1 MRWLSFKLCEGWNT
15 SGGGGIKKKKAAPG
29 SSRRP
34 WNSLLPSIIKDK
46 KDSGD
51 KSTCGTFSGGVFL
64 TKRPVVWLGETVC
77 LLKGI
82 LSHWQVQDRQWVII
96 EALGTNAAVFFLDPI
111 ELSMLAFVFLTNVA
125 RWRFHC
131 AADLPTSSM
140 KKFSVQVFHDQT
152 EALNCEEESG
162 KQLLQ
167 AK

>member
-1 MRWLSFKLCEGWNT
+1 M
-15 SGGGGIKKKKAAPG
+15 
-29 SSRRP
+29 
-34 WNSLLPSIIKDK
+34 
-46 KDSGD
+46 
-51 KSTCGTFSGGVFL
+51 
-64 TKRPVVWLGETVC
+64 
-77 LLKGI
+77 
-82 LSHWQVQDRQWVII
+82 
-96 EALGTNAAVFFLDPI
+96 FFLDPI

-167 AK
+167 AALKSTEVKMGNNYKLLLLKTLA